1 MRNVATH
8 TIFMAVCLYMYQR
21 MGGTLAVFMALCAS
35 YIHVLLSELRQI
47 FVLEEPLIARWP

>member
-8 TIFMAVCLYMYQR
+8 AIFMAVCLYMYQR
-21 MGGTLAVFMALCAS
+21 MGGTLAIFMALCAS

-47 FVLEEPLIARWP
+47 FVLED